1 MRHAPECDPIPDA
14 RYRVAR
20 DQHHRSWFAR
30 RHARPRVRRLQPEQV
45 LAAQHAAGRQSRA
58 RRHGLRG
65 SPYRQT
71 PGFLPGKSQPGSHAS
86 SILVV
91 GSGRSRPVLV
101 AESRIALW
109 TYRGCAPGH
118 TPRGTQGTGYEQ
130 RQCAAAEADLVREKG
145 EGRGTIRRLIEI
157 QSPVERAF
165 LVGAPR
171 KGSDDAVHVEE
182 HLEELE
188 RLADTPGAL
197 GIGRTVQRI
206 DAPTPHFYLGQ
217 GKVESLKDELASAGA
232 TLMLFDE
239 SLTPVQGGKLEKS
252 LGGRVMARTEVIL
265 DISATRARS
274 HEAKLQVELAQLE
287 YLLPRLTRMWTH
299 LSRIRGGIGLRGPG
313 ETQLETDRRAIRRK
327 ISALKKRL
335 KDVAEHRANPRQARR
350 DLPTAPL
357 VGYTNAG
364 KSSLLKALSGHDVF
378 IEDRLFATVDTL
390 AREVDVG
397 EGYRYRLTDTVG
409 FIRKLPHHLVAS
421 FRATLEEAEDADLLL
436 HVIDASHPG
445 WEDQLD
451 VVETETTSVS
461 PKRVIHVFNKAD
473 LLPDRDAFLAL
484 VRERYP
490 HAVLTSTVRD
500 GGVEDL
506 RRALRTSAQ
515 ALRPIAE
522 IRVPVANGKLLA
534 TLHRDAEILDQVQTN
549 GVVTLRARIEAR
561 LLGRL
566 RQEGVEVVLG

>member
-1 MRHAPECDPIPDA
+1 
-14 RYRVAR
+14 
-20 DQHHRSWFAR
+20 
-30 RHARPRVRRLQPEQV
+30 
-45 LAAQHAAGRQSRA
+45 
-58 RRHGLRG
+58 
-65 SPYRQT
+65 
-71 PGFLPGKSQPGSHAS
+71 
-86 SILVV
+86 
-91 GSGRSRPVLV
+91 
-101 AESRIALW
+101 
-109 TYRGCAPGH
+109 
-118 TPRGTQGTGYEQ
+118 
-130 RQCAAAEADLVREKG
+130 
-145 EGRGTIRRLIEI
+145 
-157 QSPVERAF
+157 
-165 LVGAPR
+165 
-171 KGSDDAVHVEE
+171 VHVDE
-182 HLEELE
+182 HLDELR
-188 RLADTPGAL
+188 RLADTAGAEVV
-197 GIGRTVQRI
+197 GRTIQRI
-206 DAPTPHFYLGQ
+206 DAPTPNFYLGQ

-239 SLTPVQGGKLEKS
+239 SLTPLQGVKLEKS
-252 LGGRVMARTEVIL
+252 LGVRVMDRTEVIL
-265 DISATRARS
+265 DIFATRARS

-313 ETQLETDRRAIRRK
+313 ETQLETDRRVIRRK
-327 ISALKKRL
+327 ISTLKKRL
-335 KDVAEHRANPRQARR
+335 KDVAEHRANQRQGRR
-350 DLPTAPL
+350 DVPTAAL

-364 KSSLLKALSGHDVF
+364 KSSLLKALSGQDVF

-451 VVETETTSVS
+451 VVEQETTSVS

-473 LLPDRDAFLAL
+473 LLPDPDGFLNS
-484 VRERYP
+484 VREHYP
-490 HAVLTSTVRD
+490 HAVLTSTVPHSAFRVPRLD
-500 GGVEDL
+500 VEDL

-522 IRVPVANGKLLA
+522 IRVPVSDGKLLA
-534 TLHRDAEILDQVQTN
+534 ALHRDAEILDQKQTN

-566 RQEGVEVVLG
+566 RHEGVEVVLGS